1 MGDRSAM
8 RWLLALGVVLC
19 VGSVAALESEHD
31 PLVTSLQEVEDEL
44 RLLQLDVAQG
54 GAPKAADRKKAGGT
68 KETAKPTKSAKKSK
82 SKKAKVAKA
91 KPRWQRRLIKRQKR
105 R

>member
-1 MGDRSAM
+1 MGRSAM

-19 VGSVAALESEHD
+19 VGSMGALESEHD

-44 RLLQLDVAQG
+44 RLLQLDVTQG

-68 KETAKPTKSAKKSK
+68 KETAKPTT
-82 SKKAKVAKA
+82 
-91 KPRWQRRLIKRQKR
+91 RWQRRLIKRQKR
-105 R
+105 RPKFRRRPKPKCRRS